1 MGRKSIK
8 VLRTNRILS
17 TGVHIYSDRGEKF
30 DSQLLNSCFDV
41 FIITHLLRNK
51 LFPYD
56 VEVAEA
62 TFKTEFIKNK
72 KFGNTN
78 KLHQR
83 FSAYVH
89 WYNIYDYH
97 LILLYEKVELFQ
109 KI

>member
-1 MGRKSIK
+1 MS
-8 VLRTNRILS
+8 
-17 TGVHIYSDRGEKF
+17 HIHPDRGEKF
-30 DSQLLNSCFDV
+30 DNQLLNSCYDV
-41 FIITHLLRNK
+41 FVITHLLRNK

-72 KFGNTN
+72 KFSNTN
-78 KLHQR
+78 KLQQC

-89 WYNIYDYH
+89 GYNIYDYH
-97 LILLYEKVELFQ
+97 LILLYEKVEIFP